1 TTAAVQDGQIRAGM
15 KAALEEN
22 IASGKGQKEF
32 TRMVDGMMDSAGY
45 SRLKPH
51 QIENIYVTNTSLAFA
66 AGQMAQMAEA
76 SDEFPYWR
84 YSATMDG
91 HTRPEH
97 AALHGKIFKN
107 GDFTFWPPISFR
119 CRCSAIPMTVRQ
131 AGKYGVEAFPDR
143 SGKRELFDTIPNK
156 AFAGDKQRNY
166 MNWLAKEYKDT
177 DKHTR
182 ALIDQTLTVMKKEV
196 VASEYEA
203 FKDLFTSE
211 AYNNRIYKPY
221 YSKEFAYVRKAGKEA
236 GLSTSATQRA
246 FAFTDFE
253 NNIAR
258 DMARQNY
265 TEDSSQQY
273 TPSQLKTFQN
283 QLLKDVRK
291 LPLHEGVVYRNLD
304 KVPDGVLK
312 QWTKK
317 GGVTEWD
324 GFSSTTTDPNI
335 YPNRE
340 VRLKIFA
347 KTGRN
352 IEEFSMYPNEKEVLI
367 LPGTRLQ
374 ITSVKITEKQ
384 TLITMSELK

>member
-1 TTAAVQDGQIRAGM
+1 M
-15 KAALEEN
+15 KAALQEN
-22 IASGKGQKEF
+22 LATGKGQKEF
-32 TRMVDGMMDSAGY
+32 VGVVNGMMDAAGY

-119 CRCSAIPMTVRQ
+119 CRCSAIPMTARQ

-166 MNWLAKEYKDT
+166 MNWLAKEYKGADQ
-177 DKHTR
+177 HTR
-182 ALIDQTLTVMKKEV
+182 ALIDQTLQVMKKEV
-196 VASEYEA
+196 AASEYEA
-203 FKDLFTSE
+203 FKELF
-211 AYNNRIYKPY
+211 AADVYQDRIYKPF
-221 YSKEFAYVRKAGKEA
+221 YSKEFTYVRKAGKEA
-236 GLSTSATQRA
+236 GLSTSATQRV
-246 FAFTDFE
+246 FAFTDFK

-258 DMARQNY
+258 EMALQNY
-265 TEDSSQQY
+265 TDEPSKQY

-283 QLLKDVRK
+283 QLLKDVKK
-291 LPLHEGVVYRNLD
+291 LPFHEGTVYRNLGEM
-304 KVPDGVLK
+304 PAEVLK

-317 GGVTEWD
+317 GGVIEWD
-324 GFSSTTTDPNI
+324 GFSSTTTDPNV
-335 YPNRE
+335 YADRP
-340 VRLKIFA
+340 VRLEILA

-352 IEEFSMYPNEKEVLI
+352 VEKFSMFPSEKEVLI

-374 ITSVKITEKQ
+374 ITAVETTDTQ
-384 TLITMSELK
+384 TIINLVEL